1 MPPDR
6 WGDDSDGIAIAKNNA
21 HWRQGN
27 REDDRIGLQHNAT
40 LTMMTTTKRADDQ
53 DKKDPPKGGIIC
65 KEGQGEEEGL
75 ASAEEVRCAAIQVD
89 DVNTA
94 FLLMVEAMVAT
105 ATASLLLLGV
115 GTTTIILELLLP

>member
-6 WGDDSDGIAIAKNNA
+6 WGDDSDGVTIAKNNV

-27 REDDRIGLQHNAT
+27 REDDRIGLQY
-40 LTMMTTTKRADDQ
+40 TMTKQADDQ
-53 DKKDPPKGGIIC
+53 DKKDPPKGRIIC

-75 ASAEEVRCAAIQVD
+75 ASAKEVRCVAVQVD
-89 DVNTA
+89 DGNA
-94 FLLMVEAMVAT
+94 ALLLMVEAMVAT